1 MPMKMARSAPST
13 TVQDARDAGSR
24 LYLAS
29 GLQEGRKSPNIH
41 ARSGVIRGIPIMLLL
56 FGLAILRHNR
66 REIVSFGVTS
76 HPEWLGDEGVKYAQ
90 A

>member
-1 MPMKMARSAPST
+1 
-13 TVQDARDAGSR
+13 
-24 LYLAS
+24 
-29 GLQEGRKSPNIH
+29 
-41 ARSGVIRGIPIMLLL
+41 MLLL